1 MKPFRQAT
9 TPKKAYQILL
19 RSFLLAAT
27 LVACIGILVAKTP
40 GFSEEAQ
47 YLTILSASLACQGV
61 WGFVLFDCMH
71 RRLGKN

>member
-1 MKPFRQAT
+1 MKPFRQAA

-27 LVACIGILVAKTP
+27 LVACIGIVVAGTTDYR
-40 GFSEEAQ
+40 EEAQ
-47 YLTILSASLACQGV
+47 YLTILAASLASQGV
-61 WGFVLFDCMH
+61 CGFVLFDCMH